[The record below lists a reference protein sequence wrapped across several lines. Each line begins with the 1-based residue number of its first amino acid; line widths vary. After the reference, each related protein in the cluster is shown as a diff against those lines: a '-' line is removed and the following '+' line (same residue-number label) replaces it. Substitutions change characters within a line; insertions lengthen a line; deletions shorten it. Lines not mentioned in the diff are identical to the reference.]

1 MPLSLFKAWRE
12 RRAASAASASRASRA
27 SSARTGASRGRNAP
41 PADELDLQSARTAAR
56 RRLIG
61 ALVLLGAGV
70 VAFPLVFETEP
81 RPLASDTAIVVA
93 PGAVSGTVGVEST
106 APPLPRP
113 SATDPGPVVA
123 ADRSGVEETAVT
135 PVTPVQPRPDSSPAP
150 LPAPLPAPAPVAV
163 PAPETVLAAPAVVPP
178 AAPSVATPV
187 ATRVAP
193 AVAKPPAATV
203 AAPAATPAPP
213 PALATDA
220 TAGRF
225 VVQVGAYTE
234 ARALRDARQKTE
246 RLGLKTYTQVI
257 KTAAGERTR
266 VRVGPFATR
275 AEAEAAGARLR
286 AAGLPAAILTL

>member
-135 PVTPVQPRPDSSPAP
+135 PVTPVEPRPDSSPV
-150 LPAPLPAPAPVAV
+150 PLPAPAPVAV